1 MIACPFLLSACL
13 PLPSQL
19 PLTAMSLQL
28 DHETATMKGHESMMA
43 NNSPGLRGLDSWPAV
58 NNLKWF
64 ITCDLKDHNPPLHI
78 GHFTDHAGLSLA
90 AQNTLNSSEL
100 AFKSKVISHA
110 RVEIHLENRKFFIH
124 DTKALSRTFLGLKQ
138 RVQWELR
145 WGKSWIC
152 PVALTMHY
160 GQNQDL
166 HKVPNATHTQRE
178 NWNKDHDYS
187 NIMLFSFSLASHIN
201 FSLVDQWANV
211 PPEVILAWEGQEID
225 DLQNY
230 NLLDEDGKEIPIYMA
245 DGYTVLRHAPPNDGS
260 MPGGAFLDLTKV
272 PNLFIPEDEEED
284 FNICAVPCYLYPLA
298 FTKTLGNMQADGLI
312 HSFQQQLPMIN
323 GHLSTHIAGHDEDDN
338 DSLFGDIAY
347 NALSHHVQ
355 DKSKFHSVQL
365 GRITAAVAGCT
376 ATGAHSVTKWRWSL
390 GENNLSQCDFRTPIC
405 WRYLLWHQ
413 RIKMAV
419 LYIYDKVITPLLR
432 TWSHPDVQRSV
443 RAALVPL
450 AADVVPGIFEWTTCP
465 ITCFLELSWN
475 NLLPQL
481 QQPDVAIDPHV
492 IEMISV
498 FECVL
503 NYAHTGAARVL
514 TRALM
519 GCTWTSLGLMFDG
532 FPCVWGHF
540 VNHDELEK
548 KNIQVYSKQW
558 PIDEFTQCPMSSS
571 CHVQELTY
579 GNKHYESY
587 IAHFTILHAMKN
599 LPQHVYVE
607 VGDPSKCLTCF
618 AAEVGLQV
626 YIADVKYLVF
636 DAVSNE
642 LHEFRDVD
650 DHIHAELVNSRHL
663 ALQRWS
669 DSQNPLSYT
678 ESTLMDLIRAVSDH
692 RDEDPHLQDPAVGT
706 QTLSFFVDKI
716 IAACKKGNS
725 CHQPP
730 FIQDGKALPVLKIT
744 VSEIECAA
752 ISARVPAESMAS
764 FISQAFI
771 LACWKL
777 KINHIPWVP
786 ARDGGPGAP
795 TTHISHKVWLSI
807 GAAEPP
813 PVADSLAGD
822 PSGAWSALQVK
833 LVKFHTVLH
842 KAVLPTECTMANVT
856 IPKSSPAYIS
866 DMYQWVLQNFDMA
879 KPIHFLALFASTAF
893 AGLVPANH
901 SSSGC
906 SFPGDHSEESW
917 MQYIQSLPW
926 IEKDRKGSTYPTP
939 FIFMFT
945 AYILGFYEPSSPVGQ
960 RIHNGEC
967 LRKWLE
973 KNTAKGMTLLTLCCF
988 GLASPRSNGVFHAG
1002 EWGKDVIALSDST
1015 LVGKHDAVVKYLHS
1029 SSEYGAFDAIQYLAG
1044 TTTAQYLLPQIP
1056 TTFIELDDYQV
1067 QWLAGTAWLCAV
1079 LPTHLLAS
1087 HAPPEV
1093 HNALCCKCNTSKGEI
1108 SHPTHCIKHGFDTS
1122 PQLQIMELEI

>member
-1 MIACPFLLSACL
+1 
-13 PLPSQL
+13 
-19 PLTAMSLQL
+19 
-28 DHETATMKGHESMMA
+28 
-43 NNSPGLRGLDSWPAV
+43 
-58 NNLKWF
+58 
-64 ITCDLKDHNPPLHI
+64 
-78 GHFTDHAGLSLA
+78 
-90 AQNTLNSSEL
+90 
-100 AFKSKVISHA
+100 
-110 RVEIHLENRKFFIH
+110 
-124 DTKALSRTFLGLKQ
+124 
-138 RVQWELR
+138 
-145 WGKSWIC
+145 
-152 PVALTMHY
+152 MHY

-166 HKVPNATHTQRE
+166 CKVPNATHTQRE

-201 FSLVDQWANV
+201 SSLVDQWANV

-230 NLLDEDGKEIPIYMA
+230 NLLNEDGKEIPIYTA
-245 DGYTVLRHAPPNDGS
+245 DGYTVLRHTPPNDGS

-284 FNICAVPCYLYPLA
+284 FDIHAVPCYLYPLA

-347 NALSHHVQ
+347 NALSHCVW

-365 GRITAAVAGCT
+365 GRITAAVASCT
-376 ATGAHSVTKWRWSL
+376 ATGVHSVTKWRQCFADCEFML
-390 GENNLSQCDFRTPIC
+390 PHEQFHVKVTGGEQPQSMRFENTYMLEVSA
-405 WRYLLWHQ
+405 
-413 RIKMAV
+413 MAPEDKNGSV
-419 LYIYDKVITPLLR
+419 IYDKVITPLLR

-450 AADVVPGIFEWTTCP
+450 AADVVPGIFEWTTYP

-481 QQPDVAIDPHV
+481 QQPDVAIDPPSH
-492 IEMISV
+492 
-498 FECVL
+498 
-503 NYAHTGAARVL
+503 VL
-514 TRALM
+514 TCALM
-519 GCTWTSLGLMFDG
+519 DCTWTSLGLMFDG

-558 PIDEFTQCPMSSS
+558 PIDEFTQHPMTSSH
-571 CHVQELTY
+571 HVQELTY

-587 IAHFTILHAMKN
+587 ITHFTIPHAMKN

-607 VGDPSKCLTCF
+607 VGDPSKCLACF
-618 AAEVGLQV
+618 AAEVGLWV
-626 YIADVKYLVF
+626 YITDVKYLVF

-663 ALQRWS
+663 AFQRWS

-678 ESTLMDLIRAVSDH
+678 ESTLMDLICAVSDH
-692 RDEDPHLQDPAVGT
+692 QDEDPHLQDPAVGT

-730 FIQDGKALPVLKIT
+730 FIQDGKALPVLKMT
-744 VSEIECAA
+744 VSEIEHAA

-771 LACWKL
+771 LACQKL

-786 ARDGGPGAP
+786 AWDGGPGAP

-833 LVKFHTVLH
+833 LVKLHTVLH

-866 DMYQWVLQNFDMA
+866 DMYQWVLQDFDMA

-901 SSSGC
+901 SSS
-906 SFPGDHSEESW
+906 ES
-917 MQYIQSLPW
+917 
-926 IEKDRKGSTYPTP
+926 
-939 FIFMFT
+939 
-945 AYILGFYEPSSPVGQ
+945 YILGFYEPSSPVGQ

-973 KNTAKGMTLLTLCCF
+973 KSTAKGMTLLTLCRF
-988 GLASPRSNGVFHAG
+988 GLASPRSN
-1002 EWGKDVIALSDST
+1002 
-1015 LVGKHDAVVKYLHS
+1015 
-1029 SSEYGAFDAIQYLAG
+1029 G

-1067 QWLAGTAWLCAV
+1067 QWLAGTAWLHAV
-1079 LPTHLLAS
+1079 LPPHLLAS

-1093 HNALCCKCNTSKGEI
+1093 HNALSCKCNTSKGEI
-1108 SHPTHCIKHGFDTS
+1108 SHPTCCIKHGFDTS

>member
-1 MIACPFLLSACL
+1 M
-13 PLPSQL
+13 
-19 PLTAMSLQL
+19 
-28 DHETATMKGHESMMA
+28 
-43 NNSPGLRGLDSWPAV
+43 R
-58 NNLKWF
+58 
-64 ITCDLKDHNPPLHI
+64 
-78 GHFTDHAGLSLA
+78 
-90 AQNTLNSSEL
+90 
-100 AFKSKVISHA
+100 
-110 RVEIHLENRKFFIH
+110 
-124 DTKALSRTFLGLKQ
+124 
-138 RVQWELR
+138 
-145 WGKSWIC
+145 
-152 PVALTMHY
+152 Y

-166 HKVPNATHTQRE
+166 RKVPNATHTERE

-201 FSLVDQWANV
+201 FSLVDRWANV
-211 PPEVILAWEGQEID
+211 PPEVILAWE
-225 DLQNY
+225 
-230 NLLDEDGKEIPIYMA
+230 A
-245 DGYTVLRHAPPNDGS
+245 DGYTVLRRAPPNDGS

-284 FNICAVPCYLYPLA
+284 FNIRAVPCYLYPLA

-338 DSLFGDIAY
+338 DSLFGDIVDNHNPIHGDPILCGLRCQAY
-347 NALSHHVQ
+347 NALSHHCEFMLPHEQFHVKVSAMAPE
-355 DKSKFHSVQL
+355 DKNGSV
-365 GRITAAVAGCT
+365 
-376 ATGAHSVTKWRWSL
+376 
-390 GENNLSQCDFRTPIC
+390 
-405 WRYLLWHQ
+405 
-413 RIKMAV
+413 
-419 LYIYDKVITPLLR
+419 IYDKVITPLLR

-450 AADVVPGIFEWTTCP
+450 AADVVPGIFEWTTYP

-498 FECVL
+498 FERVL

-519 GCTWTSLGLMFDG
+519 DRTWTSLGLMFDG
-532 FPCVWGHF
+532 FPCVWGCF

-548 KNIQVYSKQW
+548 KNIRVYSKQW
-558 PIDEFTQCPMSSS
+558 PIDEFTQRPMSSS
-571 CHVQELTY
+571 RHVQELTY

-607 VGDPSKCLTCF
+607 VGDPSKRLACF
-618 AAEVGLQV
+618 AAEVGLRV
-626 YIADVKYLVF
+626 YITDVEYLVF

-650 DHIHAELVNSRHL
+650 DRIHAELVNSRHL

-678 ESTLMDLIRAVSDH
+678 ESTLMDLIHAVSDH
-692 RDEDPHLQDPAVGT
+692 QDEDPHLQDPAVGT
-706 QTLSFFVDKI
+706 QTLSFFVNKI

-725 CHQPP
+725 RRQPP
-730 FIQDGKALPVLKIT
+730 FIQDGKALPVLKMT

-752 ISARVPAESMAS
+752 ISARVPAESRAA

-771 LACWKL
+771 LACRKL

-786 ARDGGPGAP
+786 AWDGGPGAP

-813 PVADSLAGD
+813 PVADSLGYRTPEETSRALVRKSSQCLIAGD

-856 IPKSSPAYIS
+856 IPKSSPPYIS

-901 SSSGC
+901 SSSER
-906 SFPGDHSEESW
+906 SFPGGHSEESR

-960 RIHNGEC
+960 RIHNSEC
-967 LRKWLE
+967 LKKWLE
-973 KNTAKGMTLLTLCCF
+973 KNTAKGMTLLTLCRF

-1002 EWGKDVIALSDST
+1002 KWGKDVIALSDST
-1015 LVGKHDAVVKYLHS
+1015 LVGKRDAVFEYLRS

-1067 QWLAGTAWLCAV
+1067 QWLAGTAWLHAV
-1079 LPTHLLAS
+1079 LPHHLLAS

-1108 SHPTHCIKHGFDTS
+1108 SHPTRCIKHGFDTS
-1122 PQLQIMELEI
+1122 PRLQIMELEI